1 MIVFGLGF
9 MTVAIALFLY
19 SLLPVIRNTYVDL
32 TQVDPAIAEAGR
44 SVGMSSAQ
52 LLPRVQLPPL
62 FPGTSAH
69 KELRPFLGK
78 RSRVRYNGTISIID
92 AWMPETVSGIGRPEG
107 KRVVFARRESLK
119 QYIRLYPVTAAI
131 IVLQLVMMAVM
142 EWYGSSTDNATLLRF
157 GAMFDLPGLR
167 PEPWRYVA
175 SIFLHV
181 GFEHLLFNSFAL
193 YVFAAPL
200 ERMLGAWRYMLF
212 YTACGVIGNIASA
225 WLHPDYYIGAGA
237 SGAIYG
243 VYGAYLFLSVFRK
256 DLIDGEAKK
265 TIRIIVIIGFVYS
278 LVIPNVDIYAHAG
291 GFVGGVAVIWLLT
304 LFVRRRHRAESRDER
319 PESWE

>member
-1 MIVFGLGF
+1 MEQYPSSMLGCRKP
-9 MTVAIALFLY
+9 
-19 SLLPVIRNTYVDL
+19 S
-32 TQVDPAIAEAGR
+32 AE
-44 SVGMSSAQ
+44 
-52 LLPRVQLPPL
+52 
-62 FPGTSAH
+62 F
-69 KELRPFLGK
+69 
-78 RSRVRYNGTISIID
+78 
-92 AWMPETVSGIGRPEG
+92 GRPEG
-107 KRVVFARRESLK
+107 KRAVFARRESLK

-142 EWYGSSTDNATLLRF
+142 EWYGSSTDTDTLLRF

-175 SIFLHV
+175 SIFLHI

-200 ERMLGAWRYMLF
+200 ERMLGTWKYLLF
-212 YTACGVIGNIASA
+212 YAACGVIGNIASA

-243 VYGAYLFLSVFRK
+243 VYGAYLYLSVFRK
-256 DLIDGEAKK
+256 DLIDGEAKQ
-265 TIRIIVIIGFVYS
+265 TVRIIVIIGFVYS
-278 LVIPNVDIYAHAG
+278 LLIPNVDIYAHAG

-304 LFVRRRHRAESRDER
+304 LFVRRRHRVESGEER